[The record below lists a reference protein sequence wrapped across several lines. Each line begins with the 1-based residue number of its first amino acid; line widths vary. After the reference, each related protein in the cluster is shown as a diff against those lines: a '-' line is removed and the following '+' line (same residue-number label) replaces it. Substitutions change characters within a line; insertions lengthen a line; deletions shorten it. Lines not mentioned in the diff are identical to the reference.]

1 MNLTLN
7 KQKFYP
13 ILFALCVGVPYL
25 DNYEL
30 TFLIWSFTFFVTIQI
45 KYSLSILKQLF
56 CFTLILTLAF
66 FSSFFYTFENFAFIR
81 DITYLLKP
89 IIGLLVGYQLC
100 KNYIKNPFD
109 TAIKVGVLL
118 AIIHV
123 LIVGYGFVFKGFSNI
138 HQIRS
143 YAGFFSDYEVYVI
156 IMVLFAKELGVTLSR
171 KQFYLFSALLV
182 FSSFLYLSRTNFIQF
197 VILFF
202 AIKGFFVPSRKK
214 LIGLISLV
222 LAGLVFYS
230 AILYYNP
237 KRNAKGIEA
246 FLYKVKIAPTE
257 PFKTK
262 VNKEDYVD
270 FNDNYRSV
278 ENIHTLRQMRSEGN
292 QAIFFG
298 KGLGSTV
305 DLNRKVWLG
314 DSELRH
320 ISVLHN
326 GFMTIYLKSGVVGV
340 FILLL
345 TILLILRFRKANN
358 PIGQRINYLLTGTA
372 IFLFISYWVFMGFY
386 FKADTKA
393 ILIGLLLAYSE
404 RLSKAYQINNSS
416 ESLLSVHK

>member
-1 MNLTLN
+1 MSLVLN
-7 KQKFYP
+7 KEKLYP
-13 ILFALCVGVPYL
+13 FLFALCVGVPYL

-30 TFLIWSFTFFVTIQI
+30 TFLVWSFTVFISFQRT
-45 KYSLSILKQLF
+45 YSFSILKQLF
-56 CFTLILTLAF
+56 CFLLILVISF
-66 FSSFFYTFENFAFIR
+66 CSSFFYAFENFAFIR

-100 KNYIKNPFD
+100 KNHIKNPFD
-109 TAIKVGVLL
+109 IAIKVGVLL
-118 AIIHV
+118 AIIHILV
-123 LIVGYGFVFKGFSNI
+123 VGYGFVFKGFSNI

-143 YAGFFSDYEVYVI
+143 FAGFFSDYEVYVI
-156 IMVLFAKELGVTLSR
+156 IMVFYAKELGVVLSK
-171 KQFYLFSALLV
+171 KQVYFFLMVLGI
-182 FSSFLYLSRTNFIQF
+182 SSFLYLSRTNFIQF

-202 AIKGFFVPSRKK
+202 AIKGFFVLSRKK
-214 LIGLISLV
+214 IIGLASLV
-222 LAGLVFYS
+222 LASLVFYS

-262 VNKEDYVD
+262 VNKEDFVD

-278 ENIHTLRQMRSEGN
+278 ENIYTLRQMRSEGK
-292 QAIFFG
+292 QAILLG

-340 FILLL
+340 FILLV
-345 TILLILRFRKANN
+345 TILLLFRFREANN

-372 IFLFISYWVFMGFY
+372 IFLLISYWVFMGFY

-393 ILIGLLLAYSE
+393 ILVGLLLAYSE
-404 RLSKAYQINNSS
+404 QLTKKYQITGSS
-416 ESLLSVHK
+416 ESL

>member
-1 MNLTLN
+1 MSLVLN
-7 KQKFYP
+7 REKLYP
-13 ILFALCVGVPYL
+13 FLFALCVGVPYL

-30 TFLIWSFTFFVTIQI
+30 TFLIWSFTVLITFQT
-45 KYSLSILKQLF
+45 KYSLSIVKQML
-56 CFTLILTLAF
+56 CFGLILAIAI
-66 FSSFFYTFENFAFIR
+66 FSSFFFSFENFAFIR
-81 DITYLLKP
+81 DVTYLLKP

-100 KNYIKNPFD
+100 KNHIKNPFD

-118 AIIHV
+118 AIIHI

-143 YAGFFSDYEVYVI
+143 FAGFFSDYEVYVI
-156 IMVLFAKELGVTLSR
+156 IMVLFAKQLGVILSQ
-171 KQFYLFSALLV
+171 KQFYLFLALLV
-182 FSSFLYLSRTNFIQF
+182 FSSLLYLSRTNFIQF
-197 VILFF
+197 IVLFF

-214 LIGLISLV
+214 LIGLVSLV

-262 VNKEDYVD
+262 VNKDDFVD

-278 ENIHTLRQMRSEGN
+278 ENIHTLRQMRSAGDY
-292 QAIFFG
+292 AVLFG
-298 KGLGSTV
+298 KGLGSTI
-305 DLNRKVWLG
+305 DLNTKVWLG

-326 GFMTIYLKSGVVGV
+326 GFMTVYLKSGVVGV
-340 FILLL
+340 LILFVTIILLF
-345 TILLILRFRKANN
+345 RFRKAKN
-358 PIGQRINYLLTGTA
+358 PIEQRINYLLTGTA

-404 RLSKAYQINNSS
+404 RLSKVNWIANTSK
-416 ESLLSVHK
+416 SL

>member
-1 MNLTLN
+1 MKIN
-7 KQKFYP
+7 KQNLYP
-13 ILFALCVGVPYL
+13 LLFGLCVGVPYL
-25 DNYEL
+25 NNYEL
-30 TFLIWSFTFFVTIQI
+30 TFLIWSFAGFITIQR
-45 KYSLSILKQLF
+45 KYSLSILKQVF
-56 CFTLILTLAF
+56 CFSLILTIAF
-66 FSSFFYTFENFAFIR
+66 FSSFFYSFENFAFIR
-81 DITYLLKP
+81 DVTYLIKP
-89 IIGLLVGYQLC
+89 ILGLLVGYQLC
-100 KNYIKNPFD
+100 KNHIKSPFD

-118 AIIHV
+118 AIIHI
-123 LIVGYGFVFKGFSNI
+123 LIVGYGFVFRGFSNI

-143 YAGFFSDYEVYVI
+143 FAGFFSDYEVYVI
-156 IMVLFAKELGVTLSR
+156 IMVLFAKQLGVILSQ
-171 KQFYLFSALLV
+171 KQFYLFLALLV
-182 FSSFLYLSRTNFIQF
+182 FSSLLYLSRTNFIQF
-197 VILFF
+197 IVLFF

-214 LIGLISLV
+214 LIGLVSLV

-230 AILYYNP
+230 AIVYYNP

-262 VNKEDYVD
+262 VNKEDFVD

-292 QAIFFG
+292 QAILLG

-305 DLNRKVWLG
+305 DLNRKVSLG

-345 TILLILRFRKANN
+345 TILLLFRFRKANN

-404 RLSKAYQINNSS
+404 RLTKVNWIADSSK
-416 ESLLSVHK
+416 SL

>member
-1 MNLTLN
+1 MSLVLN
-7 KQKFYP
+7 SEKFYP
-13 ILFALCVGVPYL
+13 FLFALCVGVPYL

-30 TFLIWSFTFFVTIQI
+30 TFLIWSFTVLITIQT
-45 KYSLSILKQLF
+45 KYSLSIVKQML
-56 CFTLILTLAF
+56 CFGLILAIAF
-66 FSSFFYTFENFAFIR
+66 FSSFFYSFENFAFIR
-81 DITYLLKP
+81 DVTYLLKP

-100 KNYIKNPFD
+100 KNHIKNPFD

-118 AIIHV
+118 AVIHI

-143 YAGFFSDYEVYVI
+143 FAGFFSDYEVYVI
-156 IMVLFAKELGVTLSR
+156 IMVLFAKQLGVILSQ
-171 KQFYLFSALLV
+171 KQFYLFLALLV
-182 FSSFLYLSRTNFIQF
+182 FSSLLYLSRTNFIQF
-197 VILFF
+197 IVLFF

-214 LIGLISLV
+214 LIGLVSVV

-262 VNKEDYVD
+262 VNKEDFVD

-292 QAIFFG
+292 QAILLG

-345 TILLILRFRKANN
+345 TILLLFRFRKANN

-372 IFLFISYWVFMGFY
+372 IFLLISYWVFMGFY

-393 ILIGLLLAYSE
+393 ILIGLLLAYAE
-404 RLSKAYQINNSS
+404 RLSKTYEVTEFSKS
-416 ESLLSVHK
+416 T

>member
-1 MNLTLN
+1 MKIN
-7 KQKFYP
+7 KQNLYP
-13 ILFALCVGVPYL
+13 LLFGLCVGVPYL
-25 DNYEL
+25 NNYEL
-30 TFLIWSFTFFVTIQI
+30 TFLIWSFAGFITIQR
-45 KYSLSILKQLF
+45 KYSLSILKQVF
-56 CFTLILTLAF
+56 CFSLILMIAF
-66 FSSFFYTFENFAFIR
+66 FSSFFNSFENYAFIR
-81 DITYLLKP
+81 DVTYLLKP
-89 IIGLLVGYQLC
+89 VIGLLVGYQLC
-100 KNYIKNPFD
+100 KNHIIKPFD

-118 AIIHV
+118 AIIHIG
-123 LIVGYGFVFKGFSNI
+123 IVGYGFAFKGFSNI

-143 YAGFFSDYEVYVI
+143 YSGYFSDYEVYVI
-156 IMVLFAKELGVTLSR
+156 IMVLFAKELGVTLSQR
-171 KQFYLFSALLV
+171 QFYIFLTLLG
-182 FSSFLYLSRTNFIQF
+182 FSSLLYLSRTNFIQF

-202 AIKGFFVPSRKK
+202 AIKGLFVPSKK
-214 LIGLISLV
+214 RLIGLVSFL
-222 LAGLVFYS
+222 LAGLLFYS

-262 VNKEDYVD
+262 VNKEDYID

-278 ENIHTLRQMRSEGN
+278 ENIHTLRQMRTEGN
-292 QAIFFG
+292 FTILFG

-326 GFMTIYLKSGVVGV
+326 GFMTIYLKSGIVGV
-340 FILLL
+340 FILLV
-345 TILLILRFRKANN
+345 TILLLFRFQKVTN

-372 IFLFISYWVFMGFY
+372 IFLLISYWVFMGFY

-393 ILIGLLLAYSE
+393 ILIGLLLAYAE
-404 RLSKAYQINNSS
+404 RLSKTYEVTEFS
-416 ESLLSVHK
+416 EST

>member
-1 MNLTLN
+1 MRIALN
-7 KQKFYP
+7 KQKLYP
-13 ILFALCVGVPYL
+13 FLFALCVGVPYL

-30 TFLIWSFTFFVTIQI
+30 TFLIWSFTVFITIQR
-45 KYSLSILKQLF
+45 KYSFSIIKQVF
-56 CFTLILTLAF
+56 CFTLIVLIAF
-66 FSSFFYTFENFAFIR
+66 FSSYFYSFENYAFIR
-81 DITYLLKP
+81 DITYLIKP

-100 KNYIKNPFD
+100 KNHIKNPFD

-118 AIIHV
+118 AIIHIG
-123 LIVGYGFVFKGFSNI
+123 IVGYGFVFKGFSNI

-156 IMVLFAKELGVTLSR
+156 IMVLFAKELGVSLSK
-171 KQFYLFSALLV
+171 KQFYIFLTLLGI
-182 FSSFLYLSRTNFIQF
+182 SSFLYLSRTNFIQF
-197 VILFF
+197 VVLFF

-214 LIGLISLV
+214 LIGLVSLV

-292 QAIFFG
+292 QAILLG

-314 DSELRH
+314 DSQLRH

-326 GFMTIYLKSGVVGV
+326 GFMTIYLKSGVVGG
-340 FILLL
+340 FFLLV
-345 TILLILRFRKANN
+345 TIILLIRFRKANN

-404 RLSKAYQINNSS
+404 RLTKAYQITASS
-416 ESLLSVHK
+416 KSI

>member
-1 MNLTLN
+1 
-7 KQKFYP
+7 
-13 ILFALCVGVPYL
+13 
-25 DNYEL
+25 
-30 TFLIWSFTFFVTIQI
+30 FLIWSFTVLITIQT
-45 KYSLSILKQLF
+45 KYSFSVVKQLL
-56 CFTLILTLAF
+56 CFTLILTIAF
-66 FSSFFYTFENFAFIR
+66 FSSFYYAFENFAFIR

-100 KNYIKNPFD
+100 KNHIKNPFD

-118 AIIHV
+118 AIIHII
-123 LIVGYGFVFKGFSNI
+123 IVGYGFVFKGFSNI

-156 IMVLFAKELGVTLSR
+156 IMVLFARELGVTLSQ
-171 KQFYLFSALLV
+171 KQFYLFLALLV

-278 ENIHTLRQMRSEGN
+278 ENIHTLRQMRSAGDY
-292 QAIFFG
+292 AVLFG
-298 KGLGSTV
+298 KGLGSTI
-305 DLNRKVWLG
+305 DLNTKVWLG

-326 GFMTIYLKSGVVGV
+326 GFMTVYLKSGVVGV
-340 FILLL
+340 LILFVTIILLF
-345 TILLILRFRKANN
+345 RFRKAKN
-358 PIGQRINYLLTGTA
+358 PIEQRINYLLTGTA

-404 RLSKAYQINNSS
+404 RLTKVNWIANTSK
-416 ESLLSVHK
+416 SL

>member
-7 KQKFYP
+7 KQKLYP
-13 ILFALCVGVPYL
+13 FLFALCVGVPYL

-30 TFLIWSFTFFVTIQI
+30 TFLIWSFTVLITIQS
-45 KYSLSILKQLF
+45 KYSLSILKQLLLF
-56 CFTLILTLAF
+56 SLILLIAF
-66 FSSFFYTFENFAFIR
+66 FSSFYYSFENFAFIR

-89 IIGLLVGYQLC
+89 ILGLLVGYQLC
-100 KNYIKNPFD
+100 KNHIKNPFD
-109 TAIKVGVLL
+109 IAIKVGVFL
-118 AIIHV
+118 AIVHIG
-123 LIVGYGFVFKGFSNI
+123 IVVYGFLLKGYIHI

-143 YAGFFSDYEVYVI
+143 FAGYFSDYEVYVI
-156 IMVLFAKELGVTLSR
+156 IMVLFAKELGVTLSK
-171 KQFYLFSALLV
+171 KQFYVFLILLGL
-182 FSSFLYLSRTNFIQF
+182 SSFLYLSRTNFIQF
-197 VILFF
+197 VILFL
-202 AIKGFFVPSRKK
+202 AIKGFFIPSKRK
-214 LIGLISLV
+214 LIGLLSLF

-278 ENIHTLRQMRSEGN
+278 ENIHTLRQMRSEGDY
-292 QAIFFG
+292 AILFG
-298 KGLGSTV
+298 KGLGSTI

-314 DSELRH
+314 DSQLRH

-345 TILLILRFRKANN
+345 TIFLLFRFRKANN
-358 PIGQRINYLLTGTA
+358 PIGQRINLILTGTA
-372 IFLFISYWVFMGFY
+372 IFLLISYWVFMGFY

-404 RLSKAYQINNSS
+404 RLTKKHQITDSA
-416 ESLLSVHK
+416 EYL

>member
-1 MNLTLN
+1 MSLVLN
-7 KQKFYP
+7 REKLYP
-13 ILFALCVGVPYL
+13 FLFALCVGVPYL

-30 TFLIWSFTFFVTIQI
+30 TFLIWSFTVLITIQT
-45 KYSLSILKQLF
+45 KYSLSIVKQML
-56 CFTLILTLAF
+56 CFGLILAIAF
-66 FSSFFYTFENFAFIR
+66 FSSFFYSFENFAFIR

-100 KNYIKNPFD
+100 KNHIKNPFD
-109 TAIKVGVLL
+109 IAIKVGVLL
-118 AIIHV
+118 AIVHIA
-123 LIVGYGFVFKGFSNI
+123 IVCYGFLFKGFNDI

-143 YAGFFSDYEVYVI
+143 FAGYFSDYEVYVI
-156 IMVLFAKELGVTLSR
+156 VMVLFAKELVVVLSK
-171 KQFYLFSALLV
+171 KQVYFFLIVLGI
-182 FSSFLYLSRTNFIQF
+182 SSFLYLSRTNFIQF

-202 AIKGFFVPSRKK
+202 AVKGFFVLSRKK
-214 LIGLISLV
+214 IIGLASLV
-222 LAGLVFYS
+222 LASLVFYS

-262 VNKEDYVD
+262 VNKEDFVD

-278 ENIHTLRQMRSEGN
+278 ENIHTLRQMRSQGN
-292 QAIFFG
+292 QAILLG

-340 FILLL
+340 FILLV
-345 TILLILRFRKANN
+345 TILLLFRFRKANN
-358 PIGQRINYLLTGTA
+358 PIGQRINYFLTGTA
-372 IFLFISYWVFMGFY
+372 IFLLISYWVFMGFY

-404 RLSKAYQINNSS
+404 RLSKVNWIADSS
-416 ESLLSVHK
+416 KSL